1 MDKGFEFITRLTA
14 DGSLLYLLFS
24 EVSFQDALFFVFCAF
39 VITEAA
45 VWIPTLIFDAMAEPW
60 KKYRIR
66 QPTVYE
72 QAVLD
77 KVRTEQESK
86 RIKGYFGPVN
96 WSIYIMTWCCSTMS
110 FNADVPSLW
119 ECAKENFTMIVIL
132 DFYIYCF
139 HAWLHWRHP
148 LGGKEVHDV
157 HHASRYVGCWYVD
170 HEAPLESLCIALGKY
185 GILAYFSPHP
195 YSAFVYLWIVKFWNV
210 VHHCG
215 HNLPIFD
222 LIDTYLPFIDTPN
235 LHEIH
240 HFHHLSGNYA
250 VFFTVFDFMFNTKCR
265 SDLIALADF
274 GQGAVKYEIEKDKLG
289 NVKSDL
295 RDKLMKRP
303 SLIRRFRKRRES
315 VRDLTH
321 EQKKKLGITP
331 CT

>member
-1 MDKGFEFITRLTA
+1 MDKGFEFIKQLTE
-14 DGSLLYLLFS
+14 DGSLVFTKANCL
-24 EVSFQDALFFVFCAF
+24 DALFYVFSAF

-45 VWIPTLIFDAMAEPW
+45 VRIPTWLFDAMAEPW
-60 KKYRIR
+60 KKYVIR

-72 QAVLD
+72 QAKLD
-77 KVRTEQESK
+77 KVRAEQESK

-96 WSIYIMTWCCSTMS
+96 WSIHILTWCFSTMS
-110 FNADVPSLW
+110 FDAEMPSLW
-119 ECAKENFTMIVIL
+119 ECAKENFTMIIIL
-132 DFYIYCF
+132 DFYIYFF
-139 HAWLHWRHP
+139 HGWLHWKHP

-157 HHASRYVGCWYVD
+157 HHAYRYVGCWYVD
-170 HEAPLESLCIALGKY
+170 HEAPFESLCIALAKY

-222 LIDTYLPFIDTPN
+222 FIDKYLPFIYTPN

-274 GQGAVKYEIEKDKLG
+274 GHGTVKYKIEKNGHGNVEPDVSAKLMRRPSLVRRFRKPRESVIHLTDEQKDKLG
-289 NVKSDL
+289 L
-295 RDKLMKRP
+295 PR
-303 SLIRRFRKRRES
+303 
-315 VRDLTH
+315 
-321 EQKKKLGITP
+321 
-331 CT
+331 